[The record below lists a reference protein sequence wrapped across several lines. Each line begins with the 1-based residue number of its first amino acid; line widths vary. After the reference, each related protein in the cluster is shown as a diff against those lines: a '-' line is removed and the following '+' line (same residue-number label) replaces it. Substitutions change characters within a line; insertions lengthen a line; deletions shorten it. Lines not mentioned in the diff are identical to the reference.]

1 MNTNQPRRAATPALS
16 KTRFIAGLQCHLRLW
31 NDVHRRD
38 LATPWADTQQA
49 IFDRGT
55 RIGELAQRRY
65 PGGELVGFKPW
76 ERAPAIEATRRLMA
90 DESVPAIYEAAIEH
104 QGVYARVDVLVRS
117 GDAWDLVEVKASTRP
132 EKDVFRQDV
141 AVQHWIARGAGLSI
155 ASAGV
160 LVLNREYLYPGG
172 EYDLQQLFAFG
183 DATEFCTEAM
193 PAIEANVGEF
203 QRMLS
208 QDQPP
213 DITVGDHCFSPY
225 ECPYYAHCSAG
236 LPQPDYP
243 VDSLHRLRAPQREEL
258 DRRGIEEIAEI
269 PEDFAL
275 NGLQSRMRR
284 AVIDGR
290 PWISDQLGQALGDAR
305 RPLYFLDFEAFQP
318 ALPQYPGTRPFEA
331 IPFLYSVHRQHPDGT
346 LTHRDY
352 LHRDKTDPRPAIAR
366 KLIDDLGK
374 SGSIVVYSD
383 YERRMLNDL
392 VRACPQH
399 ADALQNLIDRLWDL
413 LPVVRNHYYHPEL
426 HGSFS
431 IKVVLPV
438 LDPQSGWSELD
449 IADGM
454 AAAIAYEGAVSSS
467 EKEQQATVFENLKA
481 YCAQDTLAMV
491 RLYAAL
497 VDIVKHFVSI
507 KQNE

>member
-1 MNTNQPRRAATPALS
+1 
-16 KTRFIAGLQCHLRLW
+16 
-31 NDVHRRD
+31 
-38 LATPWADTQQA
+38 
-49 IFDRGT
+49 
-55 RIGELAQRRY
+55 
-65 PGGELVGFKPW
+65 
-76 ERAPAIEATRRLMA
+76 
-90 DESVPAIYEAAIEH
+90 
-104 QGVYARVDVLVRS
+104 
-117 GDAWDLVEVKASTRP
+117 
-132 EKDVFRQDV
+132 
-141 AVQHWIARGAGLSI
+141 
-155 ASAGV
+155 
-160 LVLNREYLYPGG
+160 
-172 EYDLQQLFAFG
+172 
-183 DATEFCTEAM
+183 M

-331 IPFLYSVHRQHPDGT
+331 IPFLYSVHQQDDEGK

-352 LHRDKTDPRPAIAR
+352 LHADKTDPRPAIAR
-366 KLIDDLGK
+366 KLIEDLGD
-374 SGSIVVYSD
+374 SGSIVVYSG

-392 VRACPQH
+392 VRACPEH
-399 ADALQNLIDRLWDL
+399 AAALQNLIDRLWDL
-413 LPVVRNHYYHPEL
+413 LPVVRNHYYDPEF

-431 IKVVLPV
+431 IKAVLPV
-438 LDPQSGWSELD
+438 LNEEMGWSDLE

-454 AAAIAYEGAVSSS
+454 AAAMAYENALQLEDESVRAETFS
-467 EKEQQATVFENLKA
+467 QLKA
-481 YCAQDTLAMV
+481 YCCQDTLAMMQ
-491 RLYAAL
+491 LYEAL
-497 VDIVKHFVSI
+497 NEIAEKSI
-507 KQNE
+507 

>member
-1 MNTNQPRRAATPALS
+1 MNLS

-31 NDVHRRD
+31 NDVHRRE

-104 QGVYARVDVLVRS
+104 KGVYARVDALVRS
-117 GDAWDLVEVKASTRP
+117 RDAWDLVEVKAATKP

-160 LVLNREYLYPGG
+160 LVLNREYVYPGG

-183 DATEFCTEAM
+183 DATEFCIEAM
-193 PAIEANVGEF
+193 PAIEANIAEF

-208 QDQPP
+208 EDKPP
-213 DITVGDHCFSPY
+213 DIAVGDHCFSPY

-236 LPQPDYP
+236 LPQADYP
-243 VDSLHRLRAPQREEL
+243 IDSLYRLRAPQREEL
-258 DRRGIEEIAEI
+258 GQRGIEEIREI

-275 NGLQSRMRR
+275 NGLQARMRQ

-290 PWISDQLGQALGDAR
+290 PWISEQLGQALGEAR
-305 RPLYFLDFEAFQP
+305 RPLCFLDFEAFQP

-331 IPFLYSVHRQHPDGT
+331 IPFLYSIHRQHADGA

-352 LHRDKTDPRPAIAR
+352 LHPDNTDPRPAIAR
-366 KLIDDLGK
+366 TLIKDLGE
-374 SGSIVVYSD
+374 SGSIVVYSG
-383 YERRMLNDL
+383 YERRMLSDL
-392 VRACPQH
+392 VRACPEL

-413 LPVVRNHYYHPEL
+413 LPVVRNHYYHPDF

-431 IKVVLPV
+431 IKAVLPV
-438 LDPQSGWSELD
+438 LNPEAGWSELD
-449 IADGM
+449 ITDGM
-454 AAAIAYEGAVSSS
+454 TAAMAYENALQIDA
-467 EKEQQATVFENLKA
+467 EEQRAKTFAHLRA
-481 YCAQDTLAMV
+481 YCKQDTLAMV
-491 RLYAAL
+491 DLYEAL
-497 VDIVKHFVSI
+497 
-507 KQNE
+507 NEIAENTEGEHQ